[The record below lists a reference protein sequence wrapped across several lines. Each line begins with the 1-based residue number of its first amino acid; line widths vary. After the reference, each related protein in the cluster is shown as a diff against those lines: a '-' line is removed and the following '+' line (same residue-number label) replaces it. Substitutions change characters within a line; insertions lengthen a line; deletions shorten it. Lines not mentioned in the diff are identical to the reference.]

1 MSTPVAVRTPPERR
15 VEAPLTLLEPP
26 PKALGLADQLG
37 LWGSLG
43 ITLTL
48 PIAAAFLPSMS
59 LLATLV
65 AVVVGSVAGSLLLGL
80 AARAG
85 AETGAPAMVLMRGLF
100 GLRGS
105 YLPTALNIAQCVGWT
120 TVEVLVIA
128 QFGAALTDG
137 SLRWVF
143 LVGAG
148 VIATL
153 LALRPLGAIRLLRKY
168 AVWFALAATSYLFV
182 QVLRRPLPP
191 LTKGGW
197 SGFGV
202 AVDLVIAL
210 PVSWI
215 PLAADYSRHSKT
227 SRAAFVGAA
236 AGYATT
242 CTIYFALGVLAL
254 TTALPGSDPAQALL
268 SVPLA
273 GVAVLILVLD
283 EVDEAF
289 ANLYSTSLSAQ
300 NVFPRLDRRWVA
312 GGVGALATC
321 VGLLIDL
328 TQYESYL
335 YLIGSVFVPLFGV
348 FAVRYYVCGRGP
360 AEQMSEG
367 VDVHGEWDTSAAAR
381 PRWSLLLPWLAGFV
395 SYQLVNPGAV
405 SWWKGIWPAWTAPPW
420 VSATVVALLVSAL
433 GTLLLA
439 AISGRRD
446 PAGPSRSGSEPAA
459 GR

>member
-1 MSTPVAVRTPPERR
+1 LVDPAVGPSSTTRSAGVT
-15 VEAPLTLLEPP
+15 EAPLTLLEPA

-59 LLATLV
+59 LVAALV

-85 AETGAPAMVLMRGLF
+85 AETGAPAMVLLRGLF

-105 YLPTALNIAQCVGWT
+105 YLPTALNIAQCIGWT

-128 QFGAALTDG
+128 QFGASLTSD

-153 LALRPLGAIRLLRKY
+153 LALRPLGAVRLLRKY
-168 AVWFALAATSYLFV
+168 AVWLALAATVYLFV
-182 QVLRRPLPP
+182 QVLRRPLPSF
-191 LTKGGW
+191 TRGGW
-197 SGFGV
+197 SGFGS

-215 PLAADYSRHSKT
+215 PLAADYSRYSKT
-227 SRAAFVGAA
+227 PRAAFLGAA

-242 CTIYFALGVLAL
+242 CTIYFALGVMALA
-254 TTALPGSDPAQALL
+254 TALPGSDPAAALL
-268 SVPLA
+268 DVPMA
-273 GVAVLILVLD
+273 GIAIVVLVVD

-289 ANLYSTSLSAQ
+289 ANLYSTALSAQ
-300 NVFPRLDRRWVA
+300 NVIPRLDRRWVA
-312 GGVGALATC
+312 AGVGAFATV
-321 VGLLIDL
+321 VGLLINL

-348 FAVRYYVCGRGP
+348 FAIRYFVLHRI
-360 AEQMSEG
+360 A
-367 VDVHGEWDTSAAAR
+367 VDGEWDVSEHAR
-381 PRWSLLLPWLAGFV
+381 GRWSLTLPWLAGFV

-405 SWWKGIWPAWTAPPW
+405 SWWKGIWPAWTAPSW
-420 VSATVVALLVSAL
+420 LSATLVALLVSAA
-433 GTLLLA
+433 GTLLTGL
-439 AISGRRD
+439 ITRNRTGRRD
-446 PAGPSRSGSEPAA
+446 RSRSGPAVA
-459 GR
+459 P

>member
-1 MSTPVAVRTPPERR
+1 MGASTLVEPKRR
-15 VEAPLTLLEPP
+15 EPAAEAALTLRESA

-48 PIAAAFLPSMS
+48 PIAAAFLPKMS
-59 LLATLV
+59 LLATLI
-65 AVVVGSVAGSLLLGL
+65 AVVVGSVAGSVLLGL

-105 YLPTALNIAQCVGWT
+105 YLPTALNIAQCIGWT

-128 QFGAALTDG
+128 QFGSALTTH

-148 VIATL
+148 IIATL
-153 LALRPLGAIRLLRKY
+153 LALRPLGFVRLLRKY
-168 AVWFALAATSYLFV
+168 AVWLALAATLYLFI
-182 QVLRRPLPP
+182 QVLRRPLPS
-191 LTKGGW
+191 LTRGGW
-197 SGFGV
+197 SGFGS

-227 SRAAFVGAA
+227 PRAAFVGSF
-236 AGYATT
+236 AGFATT
-242 CTIYFALGVLAL
+242 CTIYFSLGVLAL
-254 TTALPGSDPAQALL
+254 AAALPGSDPASALL
-268 SVPLA
+268 AVPVA
-273 GVAVLILVLD
+273 GIAVLVLVLD
-283 EVDEAF
+283 EVKEAF
-289 ANLYSTSLSAQ
+289 ANLYSTAISAQ
-300 NVFPRLDRRWVA
+300 NLIPGLDRRLVA
-312 GGVGALATC
+312 AVVGAGATA

-348 FAVRYYVCGRGP
+348 FAISYYVLQRGLWDVSESARGRWV
-360 AEQMSEG
+360 M
-367 VDVHGEWDTSAAAR
+367 T
-381 PRWSLLLPWLAGFV
+381 LPWLAGFV
-395 SYQLVNPGAV
+395 SYQMVNPGAV
-405 SWWKGIWPAWTAPPW
+405 SWWKGLWPAWTAPSW
-420 VSATVVALLVSAL
+420 LSATLVSLVVSAV
-433 GTLLLA
+433 GTLLIGVVSRWRA
-439 AISGRRD
+439 AGRR
-446 PAGPSRSGSEPAA
+446 RSASEPAA
-459 GR
+459 AR

>member
-1 MSTPVAVRTPPERR
+1 MGASASTLTDPQPAAPQSHAAA
-15 VEAPLTLLEPP
+15 EAPLTLLEPA

-48 PIAAAFLPSMS
+48 PIAAAFLPKMS
-59 LLATLV
+59 LLATLI

-80 AARAG
+80 AAQAG

-105 YLPTALNIAQCVGWT
+105 YLPTALNIAQCIGWT
-120 TVEVLVIA
+120 TVEVLVIG
-128 QFGAALTDG
+128 QFGAALTTH

-143 LVGAG
+143 VLGAG

-153 LALRPLGAIRLLRKY
+153 LALRPLAAVRLLRKY
-168 AVWFALAATSYLFV
+168 GVWVALAATAYLFV

-197 SGFGV
+197 TGFGT

-227 SRAAFVGAA
+227 PRAAFLGAF
-236 AGYATT
+236 GGFATT
-242 CTIYFALGVLAL
+242 CAIYFALGVLAL
-254 TTALPGSDPAQALL
+254 AAALPGSDPASALL
-268 SVPLA
+268 AVPFAGLA
-273 GVAVLILVLD
+273 VVLLVID

-289 ANLYSTSLSAQ
+289 ANLYSTAVSAQ
-300 NVFPRLDRRWVA
+300 NVIPSLDRRWVA
-312 GGVGALATC
+312 TGVGVGATAL
-321 VGLLIDL
+321 GLVINL

-335 YLIGSVFVPLFGV
+335 YLLGSIFVPLFAV
-348 FAVRYYVCGRGP
+348 FAVRYFVLQHRVWDVSMSARG
-360 AEQMSEG
+360 
-367 VDVHGEWDTSAAAR
+367 H
-381 PRWSLLLPWLAGFV
+381 WSLTLPWLAGFI

-405 SWWKGIWPAWTAPPW
+405 SWWKGIWPAWTPPSW
-420 VSATVVALLVSAL
+420 LSATVVSLLV
-433 GTLLLA
+433 A
-439 AISGRRD
+439 AVATFLHAGIIRLVSGGRR
-446 PAGPSRSGSEPAA
+446 RSASEPVSA
-459 GR
+459 R

>member
-1 MSTPVAVRTPPERR
+1 MGASTVIDPRAEPGRREPAPE
-15 VEAPLTLLEPP
+15 AGLTLHESA
-26 PKALGLADQLG
+26 PKALGLGDQLG

-48 PIAAAFLPSMS
+48 PIAAAFLPKMS

-65 AVVVGSVAGSLLLGL
+65 AVLVGSVAGSVLLGL

-105 YLPTALNIAQCVGWT
+105 YLPTALNIAQCIGWT

-128 QFGAALTDG
+128 QFGSALTTH

-148 VIATL
+148 IVATL
-153 LALRPLGAIRLLRKY
+153 LALRPLGFVRLLRKY
-168 AVWFALAATSYLFV
+168 AVWLALAATLYLFV
-182 QVLRRPLPP
+182 QVLRRPLPSF
-191 LTKGGW
+191 THGGW
-197 SGFGV
+197 SGFGT

-227 SRAAFVGAA
+227 PRAAFLGSF
-236 AGYATT
+236 AGFATT
-242 CTIYFALGVLAL
+242 CTIYFSLGVLAL
-254 TTALPGSDPAQALL
+254 AAALPGSDPASALL
-268 SVPLA
+268 AVPVA
-273 GVAVLILVLD
+273 GVAVLVLVLD
-283 EVDEAF
+283 EVKEAF
-289 ANLYSTSLSAQ
+289 ANLYSTAISAQ
-300 NVFPRLDRRWVA
+300 NLIPGLDRRIVA
-312 GGVGALATC
+312 AVVGAGATA

-348 FAVRYYVCGRGP
+348 FAVSYYVLQRGLWDVSESARGRWV
-360 AEQMSEG
+360 M
-367 VDVHGEWDTSAAAR
+367 T
-381 PRWSLLLPWLAGFV
+381 LPWLAGFV

-405 SWWKGIWPAWTAPPW
+405 SWWKGLWPAWTPPSW
-420 VSATVVALLVSAL
+420 LSATLVSLLVSAA
-433 GTLLLA
+433 GALLVGLVSRRRA
-439 AISGRRD
+439 GGRR
-446 PAGPSRSGSEPAA
+446 RSDAVPAA
-459 GR
+459 AR

>member
-1 MSTPVAVRTPPERR
+1 LSTSVAARER
-15 VEAPLTLLEPP
+15 VEAPLTLLEPAP
-26 PKALGLADQLG
+26 RALGLADQLG

-48 PIAAAFLPSMS
+48 PIAAAFLPAMS

-65 AVVVGSVAGSLLLGL
+65 AVVVGSIAGSLLLGL

-105 YLPTALNIAQCVGWT
+105 YLPTVLNVAQCIGWT

-128 QFGAALTDG
+128 QFGAALTDD

-148 VIATL
+148 LIATL
-153 LALRPLGAIRLLRKY
+153 LALRPLGAVRLLRKY
-168 AVWFALAATSYLFV
+168 AVWFALAATIYLFV

-197 SGFGV
+197 TGFGS

-215 PLAADYSRHSKT
+215 PLAADYSRHSRT
-227 SRAAFVGAA
+227 PRAAFVGAA
-236 AGYATT
+236 AGFATT
-242 CTIYFALGVLAL
+242 CTVYFALGVLAL
-254 TTALPGSDPAQALL
+254 TTALPGSDPATALL
-268 SVPLA
+268 GVPLA

-312 GGVGALATC
+312 GGVGALATV

-348 FAVRYYVCGRGP
+348 FAVRYYVLHRV
-360 AEQMSEG
+360 E
-367 VDVHGEWDTSAAAR
+367 VHGEWDVSDRAR
-381 PRWSLLLPWLAGFV
+381 PRWSLTLPWLAGFV

-405 SWWKGIWPAWTAPPW
+405 AWWKGLWPAWTAPSW
-420 VSATVVALLVSAL
+420 LSATVVALLVSAL

-439 AISGRRD
+439 AISRAAGR
-446 PAGPSRSGSEPAA
+446 SRSGSVPVA
-459 GR
+459 GS

>member
-1 MSTPVAVRTPPERR
+1 MSVGASTLDPPRRPSGR
-15 VEAPLTLLEPP
+15 VEAPLTLHEPA

-48 PIAAAFLPSMS
+48 PIAAAFLPRMS
-59 LLATLV
+59 LLATLT
-65 AVVVGSVAGSLLLGL
+65 AVVVGSVAGSLLLGF
-80 AARAG
+80 AAQAG

-120 TVEVLVIA
+120 TVEVLVIG
-128 QFGAALTDG
+128 QFGAALTTH

-143 LVGAG
+143 LIGAG
-148 VIATL
+148 IIATL
-153 LALRPLGAIRLLRKY
+153 LALRPLGAVRLLRKY
-168 AVWFALAATSYLFV
+168 AVWLALAATIYLFI
-182 QVLRRPLPP
+182 QVLRRPLPSF
-191 LTKGGW
+191 THGGW
-197 SGFGV
+197 SGFGT

-227 SRAAFVGAA
+227 PRAAFIGAF
-236 AGYATT
+236 AGFATT

-254 TTALPGSDPAQALL
+254 AAALPGSDPATALL
-268 SVPLA
+268 DVPLA
-273 GVAVLILVLD
+273 GIAVLVLVVD

-289 ANLYSTSLSAQ
+289 ANLYSTAMSAQ
-300 NVFPRLDRRWVA
+300 NIVPGLDRRWVA
-312 GGVGALATC
+312 GGVGVGAT
-321 VGLLIDL
+321 VLGLLIDL

-348 FAVRYYVCGRGP
+348 FAMRYFVLQRATRGSWDVSASARGR
-360 AEQMSEG
+360 
-367 VDVHGEWDTSAAAR
+367 WWSA
-381 PRWSLLLPWLAGFV
+381 LPWLAGFI

-405 SWWKGIWPAWTAPPW
+405 SWWKGIWPAWTAPSW
-420 VSATVVALLVSAL
+420 LSATLVALIVSAGS
-433 GTLLLA
+433 TLLLGWIA
-439 AISGRRD
+439 RLVKGAPD
-446 PAGPSRSGSEPAA
+446 RSASEPAA
-459 GR
+459 ER

>member
-1 MSTPVAVRTPPERR
+1 MGASTIADPRAEPGRR
-15 VEAPLTLLEPP
+15 EPAVEAALTLHESA
-26 PKALGLADQLG
+26 PKALGLGDQLG

-48 PIAAAFLPSMS
+48 PIAAAFLPKMS

-65 AVVVGSVAGSLLLGL
+65 AVVVGSVAGSALLGL

-105 YLPTALNIAQCVGWT
+105 YLPTALNIAQCIGWT

-128 QFGAALTDG
+128 QFGSALTTH

-148 VIATL
+148 IIATL
-153 LALRPLGAIRLLRKY
+153 LALRPLGFVRLLRKY
-168 AVWFALAATSYLFV
+168 AVWLALAATLYLFI
-182 QVLRRPLPP
+182 QVLRRPLPSF
-191 LTKGGW
+191 THGGW
-197 SGFGV
+197 TGFGT

-227 SRAAFVGAA
+227 PRAAFFGSF
-236 AGYATT
+236 AGFATT
-242 CTIYFALGVLAL
+242 CTIYFTLGVLAL
-254 TTALPGSDPAQALL
+254 AAALPGSDPASALL
-268 SVPLA
+268 AVPVA
-273 GVAVLILVLD
+273 GVAVLVLVLD
-283 EVDEAF
+283 EVKEAF
-289 ANLYSTSLSAQ
+289 ANLYSTAISAQ
-300 NVFPRLDRRWVA
+300 NLIPGLDRRIVA
-312 GGVGALATC
+312 AFVGAGATA

-348 FAVRYYVCGRGP
+348 FAVSYYVLARGP
-360 AEQMSEG
+360 WDVSE
-367 VDVHGEWDTSAAAR
+367 SAR
-381 PRWSLLLPWLAGFV
+381 GRWVMMLPWLAGFV

-405 SWWKGIWPAWTAPPW
+405 SWWKGLWPAWTAPSW
-420 VSATVVALLVSAL
+420 LSATLVSLLVSAA
-433 GTLLLA
+433 GALLIGA
-439 AISGRRD
+439 VSHWRGAGRR
-446 PAGPSRSGSEPAA
+446 RSDAVPAA
-459 GR
+459 AH

>member
-1 MSTPVAVRTPPERR
+1 MGTSTLSEPSTEPSTGGRSKS
-15 VEAPLTLLEPP
+15 VEAPLTLHEPAA
-26 PKALGLADQLG
+26 KSLGLADQLG

-59 LLATLV
+59 LIATLT
-65 AVVVGSVAGSLLLGL
+65 AVVVGSIAGSLLLGF

-105 YLPTALNIAQCVGWT
+105 YLPTALNIAQCIGWT

-128 QFGAALTDG
+128 QFGSALTSG

-148 VIATL
+148 IIATL
-153 LALRPLGAIRLLRKY
+153 LALRPLGAVRLLRKY
-168 AVWFALAATSYLFV
+168 AVWFALAATIYLFI
-182 QVLRRPLPP
+182 QVLRRPLPSF
-191 LTKGGW
+191 TKGGW
-197 SGFGV
+197 TGFGT

-227 SRAAFVGAA
+227 PRAAFLGAFVGF
-236 AGYATT
+236 ATT

-254 TTALPGSDPAQALL
+254 ATALPGSDPAAALL
-268 SVPLA
+268 DVPLA
-273 GVAVLILVLD
+273 GLAVLVLVVD

-289 ANLYSTSLSAQ
+289 ANLYSTAVSAQ
-300 NVFPRLDRRWVA
+300 NVLPSLDRRWVA
-312 GGVGALATC
+312 AGVGVGATIL
-321 VGLLIDL
+321 GLLIDL
-328 TQYESYL
+328 TQYQSYL

-348 FAVRYYVCGRGP
+348 FAVRYFVLRRSSDGAWDVSATARGR
-360 AEQMSEG
+360 
-367 VDVHGEWDTSAAAR
+367 WWSA
-381 PRWSLLLPWLAGFV
+381 LPWLAGFV
-395 SYQLVNPGAV
+395 SYQLVNPGGV
-405 SWWKGIWPAWTAPPW
+405 SWWKGIWPAWVAPSW
-420 VSATVVALLVSAL
+420 LSATLVSLLVSAGL
-433 GTLLLA
+433 TLA
-439 AISGRRD
+439 AGLLTRAFSRR
-446 PAGPSRSGSEPAA
+446 RSDAEPTAA
-459 GR
+459 H

>member
-1 MSTPVAVRTPPERR
+1 MSTITTPVRPERA
-15 VEAPLTLLEPP
+15 EAGLTLHESA
-26 PKALGLADQLG
+26 PKALGFADQLG

-48 PIAAAFLPSMS
+48 PIAAAFLPRMS

-65 AVVVGSVAGSLLLGL
+65 AVVVGSVAGSVLLGL

-105 YLPTALNIAQCVGWT
+105 YLPTALNIAQCIGWT

-128 QFGAALTDG
+128 QFGSALTTH

-148 VIATL
+148 VLATV
-153 LALRPLGAIRLLRKY
+153 LALRPLGFVRILRKY
-168 AVWFALAATSYLFV
+168 AVWLALAATLYLFI
-182 QVLRRPLPP
+182 QVLRRPLPDF
-191 LTKGGW
+191 TRGGW
-197 SGFGV
+197 SGFGT
-202 AVDLVIAL
+202 AVDLVIAI

-227 SRAAFVGAA
+227 PRAAFYGSV
-236 AGYATT
+236 AGFATT
-242 CTIYFALGVLAL
+242 CTVYFSLGVLAL
-254 TTALPGSDPAQALL
+254 AAALPGSDPASALL
-268 SVPLA
+268 AVPVA
-273 GVAVLILVLD
+273 GIAVLVLVLD
-283 EVDEAF
+283 ETKEAF
-289 ANLYSTSLSAQ
+289 ANLYSTAISAQ
-300 NVFPRLDRRWVA
+300 NLIPSLDRRIVA
-312 GGVGALATC
+312 GVVGAGATA

-348 FAVRYYVCGRGP
+348 FAVNYYVLQRGLWDVSPSARGRWV
-360 AEQMSEG
+360 M
-367 VDVHGEWDTSAAAR
+367 T
-381 PRWSLLLPWLAGFV
+381 LPWLAGFI

-405 SWWKGIWPAWTAPPW
+405 SWWKGLWPAWTPPSW
-420 VSATVVALLVSAL
+420 LSATVVALLVSAA
-433 GTLLLA
+433 GAMIVGLLSRRRA
-439 AISGRRD
+439 GGRL
-446 PAGPSRSGSEPAA
+446 RSESEPAA
-459 GR
+459 AR

>member
-1 MSTPVAVRTPPERR
+1 MGASTLLKPPSSRPE
-15 VEAPLTLLEPP
+15 VPLTLHDPA
-26 PKALGLADQLG
+26 PKTLGLFDQLG

-43 ITLTL
+43 ISLTL
-48 PIAAAFLPSMS
+48 PIAAAFLPAMS
-59 LLATLV
+59 LFATLT
-65 AVVVGSVAGSLLLGL
+65 AVLVGSVAGSLLLGF

-100 GLRGS
+100 GRRGS

-128 QFGAALTDG
+128 QFGSALTSD

-148 VIATL
+148 IVATL
-153 LALRPLGAIRLLRKY
+153 LALRPLGAVRLLRKY
-168 AVWFALAATSYLFV
+168 GVWLALGATIYLFV
-182 QVLRRPLPP
+182 QVLRRPLPSF
-191 LTKGGW
+191 TKGGW
-197 SGFGV
+197 TGFGS

-227 SRAAFVGAA
+227 PRAAFVGAF
-236 AGYATT
+236 AGFATS
-242 CTIYFALGVLAL
+242 CTIYFSLGVLAL
-254 TTALPGSDPAQALL
+254 AAAVPGTDPAQALL
-268 SVPLA
+268 GVPVAGLA
-273 GVAVLILVLD
+273 VFILVVD

-289 ANLYSTSLSAQ
+289 ANLYSTAVSAQ
-300 NVFPRLDRRWVA
+300 NVIPSLDRRWVA
-312 GGVGALATC
+312 GLVGIGATA

-348 FAVRYYVCGRGP
+348 FAVRYFVLRRPSDGAWDVSAGARGR
-360 AEQMSEG
+360 
-367 VDVHGEWDTSAAAR
+367 WWSA
-381 PRWSLLLPWLAGFV
+381 LPWLAGFI

-405 SWWKGIWPAWTAPPW
+405 SWWKGIWPAWTAPSW
-420 VSATVVALLVSAL
+420 MSATLVALIVSAGATLVIGLL
-433 GTLLLA
+433 T
-439 AISGRRD
+439 RRF
-446 PAGPSRSGSEPAA
+446 GPDRSGLEPAA
-459 GR
+459 AH

>member
-1 MSTPVAVRTPPERR
+1 MGASTVTDPR
-15 VEAPLTLLEPP
+15 VEPGRREPAVEAALTLHEDA

-48 PIAAAFLPSMS
+48 PIAAAFLPKMS
-59 LLATLV
+59 LLATIV

-105 YLPTALNIAQCVGWT
+105 YLPTALNIAQCIGWT

-128 QFGAALTDG
+128 QFGSALTTH

-148 VIATL
+148 IIATL
-153 LALRPLGAIRLLRKY
+153 LALRPLGFVRLLRKY
-168 AVWFALAATSYLFV
+168 AVWLALAATLYLFI
-182 QVLRRPLPP
+182 QVLRRPLPSF
-191 LTKGGW
+191 THGGW
-197 SGFGV
+197 SGFGT

-227 SRAAFVGAA
+227 PRAAFVGSFVGFAS
-236 AGYATT
+236 T
-242 CTIYFALGVLAL
+242 CTIYFTLGVLAL
-254 TTALPGSDPAQALL
+254 AAALPGSDPASALL
-268 SVPLA
+268 AVPVA
-273 GVAVLILVLD
+273 GIAVLVLVLD
-283 EVDEAF
+283 EVKEAF
-289 ANLYSTSLSAQ
+289 ANLYSTAISAQ
-300 NVFPRLDRRWVA
+300 NLIPGLDRRIVA
-312 GGVGALATC
+312 GVVGAGATA

-348 FAVRYYVCGRGP
+348 FAVSYYVLQRGLWDVSESARGRWV
-360 AEQMSEG
+360 M
-367 VDVHGEWDTSAAAR
+367 T
-381 PRWSLLLPWLAGFV
+381 LPWLAGFV

-405 SWWKGIWPAWTAPPW
+405 SWWKGLWPAWTPPSW
-420 VSATVVALLVSAL
+420 LSATLVSLLVSAF
-433 GTLLLA
+433 GALLVGA
-439 AISGRRD
+439 VSRRRAGGRRRPD
-446 PAGPSRSGSEPAA
+446 AVPAEAH
-459 GR
+459 

>member
-1 MSTPVAVRTPPERR
+1 
-15 VEAPLTLLEPP
+15 
-26 PKALGLADQLG
+26 
-37 LWGSLG
+37 
-43 ITLTL
+43 
-48 PIAAAFLPSMS
+48 
-59 LLATLV
+59 
-65 AVVVGSVAGSLLLGL
+65 
-80 AARAG
+80 
-85 AETGAPAMVLMRGLF
+85 MVLMRGLF

-105 YLPTALNIAQCVGWT
+105 YLPTALNIAQCIGWT

-128 QFGAALTDG
+128 QFGAALTDD

-153 LALRPLGAIRLLRKY
+153 LALRPLGAVRLLRKY
-168 AVWFALAATSYLFV
+168 AVWFALAATVYLFV
-182 QVLRRPLPP
+182 QVLRRPLPS

-197 SGFGV
+197 TGFGS

-227 SRAAFVGAA
+227 PRAAFVGAA
-236 AGYATT
+236 AGFATT

-254 TTALPGSDPAQALL
+254 TTALPGSDPATALL

-289 ANLYSTSLSAQ
+289 ANLYSTALSAQ
-300 NVFPRLDRRWVA
+300 NVIPRLDRRWVA
-312 GGVGALATC
+312 GGVGALATV

-348 FAVRYYVCGRGP
+348 FAVRYYVLHR
-360 AEQMSEG
+360 
-367 VDVHGEWDTSAAAR
+367 VDVDGDWDVSERAR
-381 PRWSLLLPWLAGFV
+381 PRWSLTLPWLAGFV

-405 SWWKGIWPAWTAPPW
+405 AWWKGIWPAWAAPSW
-420 VSATVVALLVSAL
+420 MSATVVALLVSAL

-439 AISGRRD
+439 GFTRALGR
-446 PAGPSRSGSEPAA
+446 SRSGSVPAA
-459 GR
+459 GS

>member
-1 MSTPVAVRTPPERR
+1 MGASVLVEQGHRERAA
-15 VEAPLTLLEPP
+15 EAGLTLHETA

-48 PIAAAFLPSMS
+48 PIAAAFLPKMS
-59 LLATLV
+59 LLATIV
-65 AVVVGSVAGSLLLGL
+65 AVVVGSVGGSLLLGL

-105 YLPTALNIAQCVGWT
+105 YLPTALNIAQCIGWT

-128 QFGAALTDG
+128 QFGSALTSH

-148 VIATL
+148 IVATL
-153 LALRPLGAIRLLRKY
+153 LALRPLGFVRLLRKY
-168 AVWFALAATSYLFV
+168 AVWLALAATLYLFI
-182 QVLRRPLPP
+182 QVLRRPLPSF
-191 LTKGGW
+191 THGGW
-197 SGFGV
+197 SGFGT

-227 SRAAFVGAA
+227 PRAAFFGSFVGF
-236 AGYATT
+236 ATT
-242 CTIYFALGVLAL
+242 CTIYFTLGVLAL
-254 TTALPGSDPAQALL
+254 AAALPGSDPASALL
-268 SVPLA
+268 AVPVA
-273 GVAVLILVLD
+273 GVAVLVLVLD
-283 EVDEAF
+283 EVKEAF
-289 ANLYSTSLSAQ
+289 ANLYSTSISAQ
-300 NVFPRLDRRWVA
+300 NLIPGLDRRIVA
-312 GGVGALATC
+312 AVVGAGATA

-348 FAVRYYVCGRGP
+348 FAVSYYVLQRGLWDVSESARGRWL
-360 AEQMSEG
+360 M
-367 VDVHGEWDTSAAAR
+367 T
-381 PRWSLLLPWLAGFV
+381 LPWLAGFV

-405 SWWKGIWPAWTAPPW
+405 SWWKGIWPAWTAPSW
-420 VSATVVALLVSAL
+420 LSATLVSLLVSAL
-433 GTLLLA
+433 GALLVGLLSRRRA
-439 AISGRRD
+439 AGRR
-446 PAGPSRSGSEPAA
+446 RSDVEPAA
-459 GR
+459 AH

>member
-1 MSTPVAVRTPPERR
+1 MGASTLVESKRR
-15 VEAPLTLLEPP
+15 EPAAEAALTLRESA

-48 PIAAAFLPSMS
+48 PIAAAFLPKMS
-59 LLATLV
+59 LLATLI
-65 AVVVGSVAGSLLLGL
+65 AVVVGSVAGSVLLGL

-105 YLPTALNIAQCVGWT
+105 YLPTALNIAQCIGWT

-128 QFGAALTDG
+128 QFGSALTTH

-148 VIATL
+148 IIATL
-153 LALRPLGAIRLLRKY
+153 LALRPLGFVRLLRKY
-168 AVWFALAATSYLFV
+168 AVWLALAATLYLFI
-182 QVLRRPLPP
+182 QVLRRPLPS
-191 LTKGGW
+191 LTRGGW
-197 SGFGV
+197 SGFGS

-227 SRAAFVGAA
+227 PRAAFVGSF
-236 AGYATT
+236 AGFATT
-242 CTIYFALGVLAL
+242 CTIYFSLGVLAL
-254 TTALPGSDPAQALL
+254 AAALPGSDPASALL
-268 SVPLA
+268 AVPVA
-273 GVAVLILVLD
+273 GIAVLVLVLD
-283 EVDEAF
+283 EVKEAF
-289 ANLYSTSLSAQ
+289 ANLYSTAISAQ
-300 NVFPRLDRRWVA
+300 NLIPGLDRRLVA
-312 GGVGALATC
+312 AVVGAGATA

-348 FAVRYYVCGRGP
+348 FAVNYYVLQRGRWDV
-360 AEQMSEG
+360 SE
-367 VDVHGEWDTSAAAR
+367 SAR
-381 PRWSLLLPWLAGFV
+381 GRWLMTLPWLAGFV

-405 SWWKGIWPAWTAPPW
+405 SWWKGLWPAWTAPSW
-420 VSATVVALLVSAL
+420 LSATLVSLVVSAVGALLIGAL
-433 GTLLLA
+433 SRWRAG
-439 AISGRRD
+439 GRR
-446 PAGPSRSGSEPAA
+446 RSVSEPAA
-459 GR
+459 AR

>member
-1 MSTPVAVRTPPERR
+1 MGASTLMDPARRERGA
-15 VEAPLTLLEPP
+15 EAALTLHEDA

-48 PIAAAFLPSMS
+48 PIAAAFLPKMS
-59 LLATLV
+59 LLATIV
-65 AVVVGSVAGSLLLGL
+65 AVVVGSVAGSVLLGL

-105 YLPTALNIAQCVGWT
+105 YLPTALNIAQCIGWT

-128 QFGAALTDG
+128 QFGSALTTH

-148 VIATL
+148 IIATL
-153 LALRPLGAIRLLRKY
+153 LALRPLGFVRLLRKY
-168 AVWFALAATSYLFV
+168 AVWLALAATLYLFI
-182 QVLRRPLPP
+182 QVLRRPLPSF
-191 LTKGGW
+191 THGGW
-197 SGFGV
+197 SGFGT

-227 SRAAFVGAA
+227 PRAAFVGSFV
-236 AGYATT
+236 GFATT
-242 CTIYFALGVLAL
+242 CTIYFTLGVLAL
-254 TTALPGSDPAQALL
+254 AAALPGSDPASALL
-268 SVPLA
+268 AVPVA
-273 GVAVLILVLD
+273 GVAVLVLVLD
-283 EVDEAF
+283 EVKEAF
-289 ANLYSTSLSAQ
+289 ANLYSTAISAQ
-300 NVFPRLDRRWVA
+300 NLIPGLDRRIVA
-312 GGVGALATC
+312 AVVGAGATA

-348 FAVRYYVCGRGP
+348 FAVSYYVLQRGWWDVSESARGRWV
-360 AEQMSEG
+360 M
-367 VDVHGEWDTSAAAR
+367 T
-381 PRWSLLLPWLAGFV
+381 LPWLAGFV

-405 SWWKGIWPAWTAPPW
+405 SWWKGLWPAWTPPSW
-420 VSATVVALLVSAL
+420 LSATLVSLLVSAFGAL
-433 GTLLLA
+433 VVG
-439 AISGRRD
+439 AITRRRAGGRRRPD
-446 PAGPSRSGSEPAA
+446 AAPAA
-459 GR
+459 AH

>member
-1 MSTPVAVRTPPERR
+1 MGASTITDPR
-15 VEAPLTLLEPP
+15 VEPGRREPAAEAGLTLHDSA

-48 PIAAAFLPSMS
+48 PIAAAFLPKMS

-65 AVVVGSVAGSLLLGL
+65 AVVVGSIAGSLLLGL

-105 YLPTALNIAQCVGWT
+105 YLPTALNIAQCIGWT

-128 QFGAALTDG
+128 QFGSALTTH

-148 VIATL
+148 IVATL
-153 LALRPLGAIRLLRKY
+153 LALRPLGFVRLLRKY
-168 AVWFALAATSYLFV
+168 AVWLALAATLYLFI
-182 QVLRRPLPP
+182 QVLRRPLPSF
-191 LTKGGW
+191 THGGW
-197 SGFGV
+197 SGFGT

-227 SRAAFVGAA
+227 PRAAFVGSF
-236 AGYATT
+236 AGFATT
-242 CTIYFALGVLAL
+242 CTIYFSLGVLAL
-254 TTALPGSDPAQALL
+254 AAALPGSDPASALL
-268 SVPLA
+268 AVPVA
-273 GVAVLILVLD
+273 GIAVLVLVLD
-283 EVDEAF
+283 EVKEAF
-289 ANLYSTSLSAQ
+289 ANLYSTAISAQ
-300 NVFPRLDRRWVA
+300 NLIPGLDRRIVA
-312 GGVGALATC
+312 GVVGAGATA

-348 FAVRYYVCGRGP
+348 FAVNYYVLQRGLW
-360 AEQMSEG
+360 
-367 VDVHGEWDTSAAAR
+367 DVSTSAR
-381 PRWSLLLPWLAGFV
+381 GRWVMTLPWLAGFV

-405 SWWKGIWPAWTAPPW
+405 SWWKGLWPAWTAPSW
-420 VSATVVALLVSAL
+420 LSATLVSLLVSAA
-433 GTLLLA
+433 GA
-439 AISGRRD
+439 FVIGAFSRRWGAGRR
-446 PAGPSRSGSEPAA
+446 RSDAVPAA
-459 GR
+459 AH